1 MLRKIFSALCMAA
14 VILFAA
20 QTQAHAAKIVMIFDA
35 PTGTFSE
42 PEKVYRLVQDTL
54 GNILADSATD
64 YEILSPADTENYVQ
78 IYREENDLIT
88 SIGAEEGERVEA
100 YFKMEDIDNICT
112 HFGGDYLIYT
122 RVTNTVPKVSVG
134 IFSASQITNVV
145 TDFRVWS
152 NSKKDFAYM
161 KRVTAT
167 GKSTAIY
174 AGIGSSSRALDKGLK
189 KGLLEIELDADKIK
203 AALSE

>member
-20 QTQAHAAKIVMIFDA
+20 QTQAYAAKVVMIFDA

-54 GNILADSATD
+54 GNILADSAAD

-78 IYREENDLIT
+78 IYREEHDLIT

-112 HFGGDYLIYT
+112 HFGGDYLVYT
-122 RVTNTVPKVSVG
+122 RVTNTVPKISVG
-134 IFSASQITNVV
+134 IFSASQKTNVV

-152 NSKKDFAYM
+152 NSKKNFAYM
-161 KRVTAT
+161 KRAT
-167 GKSTAIY
+167 TQGKSTALY
-174 AGIGSSSRALDKGLK
+174 AGIGSSSRALEKGLK

-203 AALSE
+203 SALSD

>member
-1 MLRKIFSALCMAA
+1 MEA

-42 PEKVYRLVQDTL
+42 PEKVYQLVQDTI

-78 IYREENDLIT
+78 IYREEHDLIT
-88 SIGAEEGERVEA
+88 SIGAEEGDRVEA

-134 IFSASQITNVV
+134 FFSASQITNVV

-189 KGLLEIELDADKIK
+189 KGLLEIERDADKIK
-203 AALSE
+203 SALSE

>member
-1 MLRKIFSALCMAA
+1 
-14 VILFAA
+14 
-20 QTQAHAAKIVMIFDA
+20 MIFDA

-174 AGIGSSSRALDKGLK
+174 TGIGSSARALEKGLK
-189 KGLLEIELDADKIK
+189 KSLLEIERDADKIK